1 MTFRSRLTALATGLA
16 LVLTG
21 AGLAT
26 PAQATTQQI
35 RVLAAAWAP
44 WTSYATGA
52 VVTYQGVDYVCLQAH
67 TSQPGW
73 EPPNV
78 PALWKRGSG
87 GGGSDTSA
95 PSAPGN
101 LRSTGVTSSS
111 VSLAWNAST
120 DNVGVTGYNVYRGGT
135 LVTTVSGTSYTDTG
149 RAANTGY
156 TYTVRARDAAGNL
169 SGGPATP

>member
-1 MTFRSRLTALATGLA
+1 MRLRSRLTALATGLVLA
-16 LVLTG
+16 LTG

-26 PAQATTQQI
+26 GAPAAYGAVQQ
-35 RVLAAAWAP
+35 LAAAWAP
-44 WTSYATGA
+44 WTAYATGA
-52 VVTYQGVDYVCLQAH
+52 VVTYNGVDYVCLQAH

-78 PALWKRGSG
+78 PALWKAGSG
-87 GGGSDTSA
+87 GGTDTAA
-95 PSAPGN
+95 PSVPGN

-135 LVTTVSGTSYTDTG
+135 LVTTGTGTTYTDSGRAASTSYT
-149 RAANTGY
+149 
-156 TYTVRARDAAGNL
+156 
-169 SGGPATP
+169 